1 MLTRRSLTWYD
12 LKQVSAGFVWI
23 GCELV
28 DLAPLQW
35 NATLEQQAEK
45 TQVNVTV
52 QESIAAPVA
61 SSLQEVNK
69 GGPPSR
75 CI

>member
-1 MLTRRSLTWYD
+1 MTRQVSVSQMLASRSLTWYD

-35 NATLEQQAEK
+35 YTTLEDKQRAH
-45 TQVNVTV
+45 
-52 QESIAAPVA
+52 ESM
-61 SSLQEVNK
+61 
-69 GGPPSR
+69 
-75 CI
+75 